1 MMILSVSEA
10 KRQIKDLVEQV
21 DQGDDVFY
29 ITRYSRPK
37 AVMMGVE
44 QYEGLVRQVSQL
56 QDELT
61 RIWAE
66 IEAPSSEAEP
76 ILLPTPNGGARRF
89 QPNRP
94 VSPEV
99 RAAIQR
105 AALLAMS
112 QQERT
117 PQQIVQDGQVALER
131 ARMHASTLGST
142 INAELE
148 AVLDEA

>member
-1 MMILSVSEA
+1 MLILSVSEA
-10 KRQIKDLVEQV
+10 KRQIKDLVEQAE
-21 DQGDDVFY
+21 QGDDVFY

-44 QYEGLVRQVSQL
+44 QYESLVRQVSEL
-56 QDELT
+56 QDELA

-66 IEAPSSEAEP
+66 VEAPSSEAEP
-76 ILLPTPNGGARRF
+76 ILLPTPNGGTRRF

-112 QQERT
+112 QRERT
-117 PQQIVQDGQVALER
+117 PQQIVQDGQAALER
-131 ARMHASTLGST
+131 ARQQAVASGAS
-142 INAELE
+142 IE
-148 AVLDEA
+148 DEAEAAVGD

>member
-1 MMILSVSEA
+1 MLILSVSEA

-21 DQGDDVFY
+21 DKGDDVFY

-44 QYEGLVRQVSQL
+44 QYEGLVRQVSEL
-56 QDELT
+56 QDELA

-66 IEAPSSEAEP
+66 VEAPSSEAQP
-76 ILLPTPNGGARRF
+76 VLLPTPNGGTRRF

-105 AALLAMS
+105 AALLALS
-112 QQERT
+112 QRERT
-117 PQQIVQDGQVALER
+117 PQQIIQDGQAALER
-131 ARMHASTLGST
+131 ARRQAIASGAA
-142 INAELE
+142 ID
-148 AVLDEA
+148 DEAEAAVGD

>member
-44 QYEGLVRQVSQL
+44 QYEGLIRQVNEL
-56 QDELT
+56 QDELA

-66 IEAPSSEAEP
+66 VEAPSSEAEP
-76 ILLPTPNGGARRF
+76 ILLPTPNGGTRRF

-112 QQERT
+112 QRERT
-117 PQQIVQDGQVALER
+117 PQQIVQDGRAALER
-131 ARMHASTLGST
+131 ARQQAVASGAA
-142 INAELE
+142 ID
-148 AVLDEA
+148 DEAEAAVDD

>member
-1 MMILSVSEA
+1 MLILSVSEA

-21 DQGDDVFY
+21 DQGDDVYY

-44 QYEGLVRQVSQL
+44 QYEDMVRQVSQL
-56 QDELT
+56 QDELA
-61 RIWAE
+61 RIWAAL
-66 IEAPSSEAEP
+66 EAPPGEEEP
-76 ILLPTPNGGARRF
+76 ILLPTPYGGTRPF

-105 AALLAMS
+105 AALLA
-112 QQERT
+112 QHQRQRT
-117 PQQIVQDGQVALER
+117 AYQVVQDGQAALER
-131 ARMHASTLGST
+131 ARQQAIARSKTT
-142 INAELE
+142 
-148 AVLDEA
+148 